1 METARVR
8 GRARLND
15 DDDGNEG
22 KDIRAGKRDGGVVE
36 EGEEIGEGKCISDA
50 MGEAKRKELQ
60 GMHEGKDKGGEK
72 QRGRKQT
79 WTRARVANQ

>member
-1 METARVR
+1 MTMTMVMR
-8 GRARLND
+8 GRTYVQESEMA
-15 DDDGNEG
+15 
-22 KDIRAGKRDGGVVE
+22 AWWKRE
-36 EGEEIGEGKCISDA
+36 RKCISDA